1 MLKKKEEGEGIWID
15 YVSKRAL
22 KHAYAEKVKDGK
34 GKYYFIACGYYPEI
48 NRETT
53 VDLVRKG
60 YYFMKANGLS
70 VATKAFTDEQNADY
84 RYGDLGLFVYDMK
97 GKCLANGRNPDLVGQ
112 NRWNAKDE
120 DGRFPVQEMIAQAKA
135 GGGWVSFKTG
145 NSFQSTY
152 VEKVDL
158 GIGDFVIGTGMFPVS
173 KPDTMRLLVKS
184 AIGYLN
190 NRTMDELLE
199 RLVNRA
205 DQFLRGDLYLY
216 VLDTTGF
223 CYGWG
228 DNYRLIWKN
237 LLNWKDETGKP
248 FIKEMVDAAQHGP
261 DNIVLHMNKCPRVNY
276 FELIEKDKKKYIIGS
291 GFYK

>member
-1 MLKKKEEGEGIWID
+1 
-15 YVSKRAL
+15 
-22 KHAYAEKVKDGK
+22 
-34 GKYYFIACGYYPEI
+34 
-48 NRETT
+48 
-53 VDLVRKG
+53 
-60 YYFMKANGLS
+60 
-70 VATKAFTDEQNADY
+70 
-84 RYGDLGLFVYDMK
+84 
-97 GKCLANGRNPDLVGQ
+97 
-112 NRWNAKDE
+112 
-120 DGRFPVQEMIAQAKA
+120 
-135 GGGWVSFKTG
+135 
-145 NSFQSTY
+145 
-152 VEKVDL
+152 
-158 GIGDFVIGTGMFPVS
+158 
-173 KPDTMRLLVKS
+173 
-184 AIGYLN
+184 
-190 NRTMDELLE
+190 MDELLE